1 MNLKKFALLAFVAT
15 PILAMAQTWMDLTDE
30 YIQNPNFDNNM
41 STGWTYTSDAHSQ
54 VVNYNAM
61 EFWQGTFNIYQ
72 TLAVPNGKYRISVQ
86 AYFRTNSN
94 DIAYQDYQNNTENIT
109 GYLYANDE
117 RVKIASIYSAS
128 STTNYANNCWN
139 AGNWRNPIYFPN
151 GMASA
156 AEFFKQGYYQNTIEV
171 EVTNNELK
179 FGLINEV
186 WVANNWCMFDNFRLE
201 YYGNLVNIT
210 SVKMSETDIELS
222 LGDKTQL
229 QATILPTNATY
240 RGLEWSSDDTDV
252 ATVDNNGNVIA
263 TGVGTT
269 TITAASVKDNTKYAT
284 CTVKVTANTEG
295 TSSLIINEIQTSNVD
310 MFVDPSFNYGGWIEI
325 YNPTDKPVTLIGLH
339 VSDDPN
345 NLKKF
350 KLPLEVGGVPAKGFK
365 NVWFDHYETKYS
377 QVNFKLDFDGGVIY
391 LSDNEGN
398 LITSQDYPIAVPRTS
413 YARTTDGGTSW
424 GLTAEPT
431 PARSNAT
438 STFAV
443 GRLEAPVVDK
453 DAQLFNSPF
462 TVSVNIPSG
471 ATLRYTVD
479 GSTPTLDNGYTSQ
492 TGLFN
497 VSSTT
502 TYRFRLFKEGSLPS
516 EVITRSYL
524 YKDRD
529 IVFPVISVVTD
540 PVNLFDD
547 SLGIYVRGVNG
558 RTGNGQQTP
567 CNWNMDWDRPVNFE
581 YITPEEG
588 MVLNQE
594 VDMAMCGGWS
604 RAWEPHSFKLKAAKI
619 YEGRNS
625 MNYTF
630 FDDKQYLKHKTL
642 QIRNGGNDTG
652 SRIKDP
658 ALQEIVR
665 QSGLDIDCQA
675 YQPIV
680 HFING
685 QYKGMLNMR
694 EPNNKHF
701 AYANYGYDSDE
712 VDQFEMS
719 PDSGYCQKEGTKDS
733 FLKWHELSANA
744 ADPEVYSEICNM
756 VDIDEYINYM
766 AVEFYLGATD
776 WPQNNVKAFKPR
788 FKGGKFRFVLFD
800 LDGTFGTTDPF
811 NTFEWKKTY
820 TFDLIYDTGTRFTEE
835 IEFVTIFLNM
845 LSNEEFVKKFID
857 TYCLV
862 AGSVFTPERCSEII
876 NAMAENT
883 YSTLQQEGQN
893 PYNTGNGLIN
903 SLNNRQ
909 QTMINALKNYW
920 RFNLS
925 GIEEQ
930 KVELNSNID
939 EARIRVNNMVVPT
952 NKFAGSL
959 FSPITLKANA
969 PANYKF
975 VGWRSNNG
983 EAIEMTLF
991 SKGDSW
997 NYYDQG
1003 SLDGENWTAAN
1014 YDATS
1019 WGEGNAPLGYY
1030 TSDSNNGRGYNTFLD
1045 YGSDA
1050 NNKRPTYYFRKEFT
1064 INNTPTE
1071 NDVVSL
1077 DYTVDDGMIIYI
1089 NGVEASRYLMNSGD
1103 ITYNSFSSTYANNNP
1118 DSGKITLPI
1127 SLFKKGRNVIAVEV
1141 HNNNGNSSDIYFDAS
1156 LSLLTYNGE
1165 NSYISLDEEF
1175 QMPTTGNL
1183 SLTACYEPL
1192 TEEELA
1198 ETYTT
1203 PVKVNEVCA
1212 SNSIYVN
1219 EYFEKNDWIELYN
1232 TTGKDFDIAG
1242 MYISDNIN
1250 KPLKYQI
1257 PTDGIVNTII
1267 KPHGHMVIWADKL
1280 EPLSQ
1285 LHTSFKLGAEGGE
1298 VVLTSADQTWCDTLV
1313 YAAHN
1318 GDFSVGL
1325 YPDGGTNAYIMS
1337 KTTIGA
1343 TNEINSYSVFW
1354 DEPFI
1359 PNAIKDIQITRNG
1372 TLGITFADNTI
1383 NLHSEESGK
1392 ANVYVYALAG
1402 QTVMEQNITLTG
1414 STEHIGL
1421 HHLPNGTYVV
1431 KATDHN
1437 GNICTIKVLKQ

>member
-15 PILAMAQTWMDLTDE
+15 PILAMAQSWMDLTDE
-30 YIQNPNFDNNM
+30 YITNPSFESGN
-41 STGWTYTSDAHSQ
+41 SGWTFSSNASSQ
-54 VVNYNAM
+54 AVSYQTM
-61 EFWQGTFNIYQ
+61 EFWNGTFNIYQ
-72 TLAVPNGKYRISVQ
+72 ENNVPNGKYRIHVQ
-86 AYFRTNSN
+86 AYYRTGNN
-94 DIAYQDYQNNTENIT
+94 GTAYQEYTNGTENIT
-109 GYLYANDE
+109 AYLYANE
-117 RVKIASIYSAS
+117 NKVKIASVYSAS
-128 STTNYANNCWN
+128 LTEDIGGCWN
-139 AGNWRNPIYFPN
+139 AGNWRNPKYFPD
-151 GMASA
+151 GMSA
-156 AEFFKQGYYQNTIEV
+156 AAIFFDMGYYENTLEF
-171 EVTNNELK
+171 EVTDNHLK

-186 WVANNWCMFDNFRLE
+186 YTNSNWCMFDNFRLE

-210 SVKMSETDIELS
+210 SVKMSETDIELF

-284 CTVKVTANTEG
+284 CTVNVTANTEG

-350 KLPLEVGGVPAKGFK
+350 KLPLEVGGVPARGFK

-398 LITSQDYPIAVPRTS
+398 LIASQDYPIAVPRTS

-619 YEGRNS
+619 YEGRSS

-630 FDDKQYLKHKTL
+630 FDDKQFLKHKTL

-733 FLKWHELSANA
+733 FLKWYELSANA

-788 FKGGKFRFVLFD
+788 FEGGKFRFVLFD
-800 LDGTFGTTDPF
+800 LDGTFGTNDPF
-811 NTFEWKKTY
+811 NTFERKQTY

-876 NAMAENT
+876 RAMADNT

-893 PYNTGNGLIN
+893 PYNTGNSLIN

-952 NKFAGSL
+952 NQFAGSL

-983 EAIEMTLF
+983 GAIEIDLF
-991 SKGDSW
+991 SKGDTW
-997 NYYDQG
+997 KYYDQG
-1003 SLDGENWTAAN
+1003 SLDGKNWTAVYYN
-1014 YDATS
+1014 ATS
-1019 WGEGNAPLGYY
+1019 WGEGNAPLGYF

-1064 INNTPTE
+1064 ISNTPTE

-1103 ITYNSFSSTYANNNP
+1103 ITYDSFSSTYANNNP

-1232 TTGKDFDIAG
+1232 TTDKDFDIAG
-1242 MYISDNIN
+1242 MYISDNIK

-1359 PNAIKDIQITRNG
+1359 PNAIEDIQITRNG

>member
-1 MNLKKFALLAFVAT
+1 MNLRKFALLAFVAT
-15 PILAMAQTWMDLTDE
+15 PILAMAQSWMDLTDE
-30 YIQNPNFDNNM
+30 YITNPSFENGNLGWKFNSNASSQAVNFK
-41 STGWTYTSDAHSQ
+41 T
-54 VVNYNAM
+54 M
-61 EFWQGTFNIYQ
+61 EFWNGTFNIYQ
-72 TLAVPNGKYRISVQ
+72 ENNVPNGKYRIHVQ
-86 AYFRTNSN
+86 AYYRTGDNGA
-94 DIAYQDYQNNTENIT
+94 AYQEYTNGTENIT
-109 GYLYANDE
+109 AYLYANE
-117 RVKIASIYSAS
+117 SKVKIASVYSAS
-128 STTNYANNCWN
+128 LTEDVGSCWN
-139 AGNWRNPIYFPN
+139 AGNWRNPKYFPN
-151 GMASA
+151 GMSA
-156 AEFFKQGYYQNTIEV
+156 AAIFFDMGYYENTLEF
-171 EVTNNELK
+171 EVTDNHLK

-186 WVANNWCMFDNFRLE
+186 YTNSNWCMFDNFRLE

-252 ATVDNNGNVIA
+252 ATVDNNGNVVA

-269 TITAASVKDNTKYAT
+269 TITAVSVKDPTKYGT
-284 CTVKVTANTEG
+284 CTVNVTANTEG

-350 KLPLEVGGVPAKGFK
+350 KLPLEVGGVPARGFK

-377 QVNFKLDFDGGVIY
+377 QVNFKLDFDRGVIY

-630 FDDKQYLKHKTL
+630 FDDKQFLKHKTL

-733 FLKWHELSANA
+733 FLKWYELSANA
-744 ADPEVYSEICNM
+744 AAPEVYSEICNM

-788 FKGGKFRFVLFD
+788 FEGGKFRFVLFD
-800 LDGTFGTTDPF
+800 LDGTFGTNDPF
-811 NTFEWKKTY
+811 NTFERKQTY

-876 NAMAENT
+876 RAMADNT

-893 PYNTGNGLIN
+893 PYNTGNSLIN

-952 NKFAGSL
+952 NKFTGSL

-983 EAIEMTLF
+983 EAIEMILF

-997 NYYDQG
+997 SYYDQG
-1003 SLDGENWTAAN
+1003 SLDGENWTANN

-1045 YGSDA
+1045 FGSDA

-1064 INNTPTE
+1064 ISNTPTE

-1089 NGVEASRYLMNSGD
+1089 NGVEASRYLMNSGN
-1103 ITYNSFSSTYANNNP
+1103 ITYDSFSSTYANNNP

-1232 TTGKDFDIAG
+1232 TTDKDFDIAG
-1242 MYISDNIN
+1242 MYISDNIK

-1359 PNAIKDIQITRNG
+1359 PNAIEDIQITRNG

-1383 NLHSEESGK
+1383 NLHSEESGR

>member
-15 PILAMAQTWMDLTDE
+15 PILAMAQSWIDLTDE
-30 YIQNPNFDNNM
+30 YITNPSFENGNM
-41 STGWTYTSDAHSQ
+41 GWKFNSNASSQ
-54 VVNYNAM
+54 AVNYQTM
-61 EFWQGTFNIYQ
+61 EFWNGTFNIYQ
-72 TLAVPNGKYRISVQ
+72 ENNVPNGKYRIHVQ
-86 AYFRTNSN
+86 AYYRTGNN
-94 DIAYQDYQNNTENIT
+94 GTAYQEYTNGTENIT
-109 GYLYANDE
+109 AYLYANE
-117 RVKIASIYSAS
+117 NKVKIASVYSAS
-128 STTNYANNCWN
+128 LTEDVGSCWN
-139 AGNWRNPIYFPN
+139 AGNWRNPKYFPD
-151 GMASA
+151 GMSA
-156 AEFFKQGYYQNTIEV
+156 AAIFFDRGYYENTLEF
-171 EVTNNELK
+171 EVTDNHLK

-186 WVANNWCMFDNFRLE
+186 YTNSNWCMFDNFRLE

-240 RGLEWSSDDTDV
+240 RGLVWSSDDTDV

-284 CTVKVTANTEG
+284 CTVNVTANTEG
-295 TSSLIINEIQTSNVD
+295 TSSLIINEIQTSNID

-453 DAQLFNSPF
+453 DAQLFSTPF

-733 FLKWHELSANA
+733 FLKWYELSANA

-788 FKGGKFRFVLFD
+788 FEGGKFRFVLFD

-811 NTFEWKKTY
+811 NTFERKQTY

-876 NAMAENT
+876 RAMADNT

-893 PYNTGNGLIN
+893 PYNTGNNLIN

-952 NKFAGSL
+952 NQFAGSL

-1003 SLDGENWTAAN
+1003 SLDGDNWTAAN

-1019 WGEGNAPLGYY
+1019 WREGCAPLGYF

-1064 INNTPTE
+1064 ISNTPTE

-1103 ITYNSFSSTYANNNP
+1103 ITYDSFSSTYANNNP

-1232 TTGKDFDIAG
+1232 TTDKDFDIAG
-1242 MYISDNIN
+1242 MYISDNIK

-1359 PNAIKDIQITRNG
+1359 PNAIEDIQITRNG

-1437 GNICTIKVLKQ
+1437 GNICTIKVLMQ

>member
-1 MNLKKFALLAFVAT
+1 MNFKKFALLAFVAT
-15 PILAMAQTWMDLTDE
+15 PILAMAQSWMDLTDE
-30 YIQNPNFDNNM
+30 YITNPSFENGNLGWKFNSNASSQAVNFK
-41 STGWTYTSDAHSQ
+41 T
-54 VVNYNAM
+54 M
-61 EFWQGTFNIYQ
+61 EFWNGTFNIYQ
-72 TLAVPNGKYRISVQ
+72 ENNVPNGKYRIHVQ
-86 AYFRTNSN
+86 AYYRTGDNGA
-94 DIAYQDYQNNTENIT
+94 AYQEYTNGTENIT
-109 GYLYANDE
+109 AYLYANE
-117 RVKIASIYSAS
+117 SKVKIASVYTAS
-128 STTNYANNCWN
+128 LTEDIGGCWN
-139 AGNWRNPIYFPN
+139 AGNWRNPKYFPN
-151 GMASA
+151 GMEA
-156 AEFFKQGYYQNTIEV
+156 AATFFSMGYYENTLEF
-171 EVTNNELK
+171 EVTNNHLK

-186 WVANNWCMFDNFRLE
+186 YTNSNWCMFDNFRLE
-201 YYGNLVNIT
+201 YYGELVNIA
-210 SVKMSETDIELS
+210 SVKISETDIDLS

-240 RGLEWSSDDTDV
+240 RGIEWSSDDTDV
-252 ATVDNNGNVIA
+252 ATVDNNGNVTA

-269 TITAASVKDNTKYAT
+269 TITAVSVKDPAKYAT
-284 CTVKVTANTEG
+284 CTVNVTANTEG
-295 TSSLIINEIQTSNVD
+295 TSSLIINEIQTSNID

-365 NVWFDHYETKYS
+365 NVWFDHYEVKYS

-443 GRLEAPVVDK
+443 GRLEVPVVDK

-733 FLKWHELSANA
+733 FLKWYELSANA

-788 FKGGKFRFVLFD
+788 FEGGKFRFVLFD
-800 LDGTFGTTDPF
+800 LDGTFGTNDPF
-811 NTFEWKKTY
+811 NTFERKQTY

-876 NAMAENT
+876 RAMADNT
-883 YSTLQQEGQN
+883 YATLQQEGQN
-893 PYNTGNGLIN
+893 PYNTGNSLIN

-969 PANYKF
+969 PTNYKF

-1003 SLDGENWTAAN
+1003 SLDGENWTADN

-1045 YGSDA
+1045 FGSDT
-1050 NNKRPTYYFRKEFT
+1050 NNKRPTYYFRKEF
-1064 INNTPTE
+1064 IISNTLTE
-1071 NDVVSL
+1071 NDIVSL

-1165 NSYISLDEEF
+1165 NSYISYDEEF
-1175 QMPTTGNL
+1175 QMPTSGNL

-1192 TEEELA
+1192 TEEGLA
-1198 ETYTT
+1198 ETFTT
-1203 PVKVNEVCA
+1203 PVKVNEICA

-1359 PNAIKDIQITRNG
+1359 PNAIEDIQITRNG

-1383 NLHSEESGK
+1383 NLHSEEDGRV
-1392 ANVYVYALAG
+1392 NVYVYALAG

-1437 GNICTIKVLKQ
+1437 GNICTIKVIKQ

>member
-492 TGLFN
+492 TGLFD

-502 TYRFRLFKEGSLPS
+502 TFRFRLFKEGSLPS

-524 YKDRD
+524 YQNRD

-630 FDDKQYLKHKTL
+630 FDDK
-642 QIRNGGNDTG
+642 
-652 SRIKDP
+652 
-658 ALQEIVR
+658 
-665 QSGLDIDCQA
+665 
-675 YQPIV
+675 
-680 HFING
+680 
-685 QYKGMLNMR
+685 
-694 EPNNKHF
+694 
-701 AYANYGYDSDE
+701 
-712 VDQFEMS
+712 
-719 PDSGYCQKEGTKDS
+719 
-733 FLKWHELSANA
+733 
-744 ADPEVYSEICNM
+744 
-756 VDIDEYINYM
+756 
-766 AVEFYLGATD
+766 
-776 WPQNNVKAFKPR
+776 
-788 FKGGKFRFVLFD
+788 
-800 LDGTFGTTDPF
+800 
-811 NTFEWKKTY
+811 
-820 TFDLIYDTGTRFTEE
+820 
-835 IEFVTIFLNM
+835 
-845 LSNEEFVKKFID
+845 
-857 TYCLV
+857 
-862 AGSVFTPERCSEII
+862 
-876 NAMAENT
+876 
-883 YSTLQQEGQN
+883 
-893 PYNTGNGLIN
+893 
-903 SLNNRQ
+903 
-909 QTMINALKNYW
+909 
-920 RFNLS
+920 
-925 GIEEQ
+925 
-930 KVELNSNID
+930 
-939 EARIRVNNMVVPT
+939 
-952 NKFAGSL
+952 
-959 FSPITLKANA
+959 
-969 PANYKF
+969 
-975 VGWRSNNG
+975 
-983 EAIEMTLF
+983 
-991 SKGDSW
+991 
-997 NYYDQG
+997 
-1003 SLDGENWTAAN
+1003 
-1014 YDATS
+1014 
-1019 WGEGNAPLGYY
+1019 
-1030 TSDSNNGRGYNTFLD
+1030 
-1045 YGSDA
+1045 
-1050 NNKRPTYYFRKEFT
+1050 
-1064 INNTPTE
+1064 
-1071 NDVVSL
+1071 
-1077 DYTVDDGMIIYI
+1077 
-1089 NGVEASRYLMNSGD
+1089 
-1103 ITYNSFSSTYANNNP
+1103 
-1118 DSGKITLPI
+1118 
-1127 SLFKKGRNVIAVEV
+1127 
-1141 HNNNGNSSDIYFDAS
+1141 
-1156 LSLLTYNGE
+1156 
-1165 NSYISLDEEF
+1165 
-1175 QMPTTGNL
+1175 
-1183 SLTACYEPL
+1183 
-1192 TEEELA
+1192 
-1198 ETYTT
+1198 
-1203 PVKVNEVCA
+1203 
-1212 SNSIYVN
+1212 
-1219 EYFEKNDWIELYN
+1219 
-1232 TTGKDFDIAG
+1232 
-1242 MYISDNIN
+1242 
-1250 KPLKYQI
+1250 
-1257 PTDGIVNTII
+1257 
-1267 KPHGHMVIWADKL
+1267 
-1280 EPLSQ
+1280 
-1285 LHTSFKLGAEGGE
+1285 
-1298 VVLTSADQTWCDTLV
+1298 
-1313 YAAHN
+1313 
-1318 GDFSVGL
+1318 
-1325 YPDGGTNAYIMS
+1325 
-1337 KTTIGA
+1337 
-1343 TNEINSYSVFW
+1343 
-1354 DEPFI
+1354 
-1359 PNAIKDIQITRNG
+1359 
-1372 TLGITFADNTI
+1372 
-1383 NLHSEESGK
+1383 
-1392 ANVYVYALAG
+1392 
-1402 QTVMEQNITLTG
+1402 
-1414 STEHIGL
+1414 
-1421 HHLPNGTYVV
+1421 
-1431 KATDHN
+1431 
-1437 GNICTIKVLKQ
+1437 

>member
-1 MNLKKFALLAFVAT
+1 MSIKKFILLTLAALPFSAT
-15 PILAMAQTWMDLTDE
+15 AQSWLDMTEE
-30 YIQNPNFDNNM
+30 YITNPSFDDGN
-41 STGWTYTSDAHSQ
+41 TGWTFTCNASSQ
-54 VVNYNAM
+54 AVNHQTM
-61 EFWQGTFNIYQ
+61 EFWNGTFNIYQ
-72 TLAVPNGKYRISVQ
+72 EKNVPNGQYRIHVQ
-86 AYFRTNSN
+86 AYYRTGDNSK
-94 DIAYQDYQNNTENIT
+94 AYQEYTDGTDNIT
-109 GYLYANDE
+109 AYLYANE
-117 RVKIASIYSAS
+117 YQQKIVSIYSEHS
-128 STTNYANNCWN
+128 KTNLSNNCWN
-139 AGNWRNPIYFPN
+139 GGDRRNPKYFPN
-151 GMASA
+151 GMSAA
-156 AEFFKQGYYQNTIEV
+156 AEFFNLGYYENTLEF
-171 EVTNNELK
+171 EVTDNNLK

-186 WVANNWCMFDNFRLE
+186 YNNSNWCMFDNFRLE
-201 YYGNLVNIT
+201 YYGQLVNISKISMSQESLEIAMGE
-210 SVKMSETDIELS
+210 SVKLD
-222 LGDKTQL
+222 
-229 QATILPTNATY
+229 ATISPSNATY
-240 RGLEWSSDDTDV
+240 KALKWTSSDEEV
-252 ATVDNNGNVIA
+252 ATVDKHGNVFA
-263 TGVGTT
+263 KNKGTVI
-269 TITAASVKDNTKYAT
+269 ITATSTKDETKFAT
-284 CTVKVTANTEG
+284 CELTVTRSTEG
-295 TSSLIINEIQTSNVD
+295 LSTLVINEIQSANID
-310 MFVDPSFNYGGWIEI
+310 MFVDPSFNYGGWIEL
-325 YNPTDKPVTLIGLH
+325 YNPTDKSVSLMGLY

-350 KLPLEVGGVPAKGFK
+350 KLPVDAGAVPAKGYK
-365 NVWFDHYETKYS
+365 NIWFDHYEVKFS
-377 QVNFKLDFDGGVIY
+377 QVNFKLDYDGGVIY
-391 LSDNEGN
+391 LSDFDGN

-413 YARTTDGGTSW
+413 YARITDGATSW

-431 PARSNAT
+431 PECSNAT

-453 DAQLFNSPF
+453 DAQIFDSPINIC
-462 TVSVNIPSG
+462 VNIPEG
-471 ATLRYTVD
+471 ATLRYTTD
-479 GSTPTLDNGYTSQ
+479 GSTPTLTNGKTSL
-492 TGLFN
+492 TGLFS
-497 VSSTT
+497 VGSTMT
-502 TYRFRLFKEGSLPS
+502 FRFRLFKEGVLPS
-516 EVITRSYL
+516 PVVTRSYISL
-524 YKDRD
+524 DRS
-529 IVFPVISVVTD
+529 IELPIISVVTD
-540 PVNLFDD
+540 PVNLYDD

-558 RTGNGQQTP
+558 RPGNGQSSP

-581 YITPEEG
+581 YITLDEG

-594 VDMAMCGGWS
+594 VDMSMCGGWS

-652 SRIKDP
+652 SRIKDA
-658 ALQEIVR
+658 ALQQIVR
-665 QSGLDIDCQA
+665 SSGLDVDGQACQ
-675 YQPIV
+675 PVV

-685 QYKGMLNMR
+685 EYRGMLNMR

-733 FLKWHELSANA
+733 FLKWYELSTNA
-744 ADPEVYSEICNM
+744 ADPEVYKEICNM

-776 WPQNNVKAFKPR
+776 WPQNNVKGFKPR
-788 FKGGKFRFVLFD
+788 FDGGKFRFVLFD

-811 NTFEWKKTY
+811 HVFGNKQNYRFDYNY
-820 TFDLIYDTGTRFTEE
+820 TINGHFTEE

-845 LSNEEFVKKFID
+845 LENENFTKKFVD

-862 AGSVFTPERCSEII
+862 AGSVFTPDRCAEII
-876 NAMAENT
+876 NSMAELT
-883 YSTLQQEGQN
+883 YSTLRQEGQN
-893 PYNTGNGLIN
+893 PYNTGNDLIN
-903 SLNNRQ
+903 KLNNRQ
-909 QTMINALKNYW
+909 QTMINALKNYNA
-920 RFNLS
+920 FNI
-925 GIEEQ
+925 GFTEEQ
-930 KVELNSNID
+930 KVDLSANIP
-939 EARIRVNNMVVPT
+939 EARIRVNDIIVPT
-952 NKFAGSL
+952 NKFSGSL
-959 FSPITLKANA
+959 FGPITLKANA

-975 VGWRSNNG
+975 VGWRNNNG
-983 EAIEMTLF
+983 EAIELTLF

-1003 SLDGENWTAAN
+1003 SLDGENWTADN

-1045 YGSDA
+1045 FGSDT
-1050 NNKRPTYYFRKEFT
+1050 NNKRPTYYFRKEF
-1064 INNTPTE
+1064 IISNTLTE
-1071 NDVVSL
+1071 NDIVSL
-1077 DYTVDDGMIIYI
+1077 DYTVDDGMVIYI
-1089 NGVEASRYLMNSGD
+1089 NGVEANRYLMNSGNV
-1103 ITYNSFSSTYANNNP
+1103 TYDSFSSTYANNNP

-1141 HNNNGNSSDIYFDAS
+1141 HNNNGTSSDIYFDAS
-1156 LSLLTYNGE
+1156 LSLLTYSGE
-1165 NSYISLDEEF
+1165 SSYICESEEF
-1175 QMPTTGNL
+1175 ELPSSGNF
-1183 SLTACYEPL
+1183 SLIACYEPL

-1203 PVKVNEVCA
+1203 PVKINEICA

-1359 PNAIKDIQITRNG
+1359 PNAIEDIQITRNG

-1383 NLHSEESGK
+1383 NLHSEENGR

>member
-1 MNLKKFALLAFVAT
+1 MSIKKFILLTLAALPFSAT
-15 PILAMAQTWMDLTDE
+15 AQSWLDMTDE
-30 YIQNPNFDNNM
+30 YIINPSFENGN
-41 STGWTYTSDAHSQ
+41 TGWTFTSNASSQ
-54 VVNYNAM
+54 AVNYQTM
-61 EFWQGTFNIYQ
+61 EFWNGTFNIYQ
-72 TLAVPNGKYRISVQ
+72 EKNVPNGQYRIHVQ
-86 AYFRTNSN
+86 AYYRTGDNSY
-94 DIAYQDYQNNTENIT
+94 AYQEYTNGTDNIT
-109 GYLYANDE
+109 AYLYANE
-117 RVKIASIYSAS
+117 YQQKIVSIYSEYS
-128 STTNYANNCWN
+128 ETNLANNCWN
-139 AGNWRNPIYFPN
+139 GGDRRNPKYFPN
-151 GMASA
+151 GMSSA
-156 AEFFKQGYYQNTIEV
+156 AECFNLGYYENTLEF
-171 EVTNNELK
+171 EVTDNHLK
-179 FGLINEV
+179 FGLINETYT
-186 WVANNWCMFDNFRLE
+186 NSNWCMFDNFRLE
-201 YYGNLVNIT
+201 YYGRLVNISKISMSQESLEIALGE
-210 SVKMSETDIELS
+210 SVKLD
-222 LGDKTQL
+222 
-229 QATILPTNATY
+229 ATISPSNATY
-240 RGLEWSSDDTDV
+240 KALKWTSSDEEV
-252 ATVDNNGNVIA
+252 ATVDEHGNVFA
-263 TGVGTT
+263 KNKGTAI
-269 TITAASVKDNTKYAT
+269 ITATSTKDETKFAT
-284 CTVKVTANTEG
+284 CELTVTRSTEG
-295 TSSLIINEIQTSNVD
+295 LSTLVINEIQSANID
-310 MFVDPSFNYGGWIEI
+310 MFIDPSFNYGGWIEL
-325 YNPTDKPVTLIGLH
+325 YNPTDKSVSLMGLYI
-339 VSDDPN
+339 SDDPN

-350 KLPLEVGGVPAKGFK
+350 KLPVDAGAVPAKGYK
-365 NVWFDHYETKYS
+365 NIWFDHYEVKFS
-377 QVNFKLDFDGGVIY
+377 QVNFKLDYDGGVIY
-391 LSDNEGN
+391 LSDFDGN

-413 YARTTDGGTSW
+413 YARTTDGATSW

-431 PARSNAT
+431 PEHTNAT

-453 DAQLFNSPF
+453 DAQIFDSPLNIC
-462 TVSVNIPSG
+462 VSFPEG
-471 ATLRYTVD
+471 ATLRYTTD
-479 GSTPTLDNGYTSQ
+479 GSTPTLTNGKTSL

-497 VSSTT
+497 VTYTT
-502 TYRFRLFKEGSLPS
+502 TYRFRLFKEGVLPS
-516 EVITRSYL
+516 PVVTRSYISL
-524 YKDRD
+524 DRS
-529 IVFPVISVVTD
+529 IELPIISVVTD
-540 PVNLFDD
+540 PVNLYDD

-558 RTGNGQQTP
+558 RPGNGQSSP

-581 YITPEEG
+581 YITLEEG

-625 MNYTF
+625 MNYPF
-630 FDDKQYLKHKTL
+630 FDDKQFLKHKTL

-665 QSGLDIDCQA
+665 QSGIDIDCQA

-685 QYKGMLNMR
+685 EYRGMLNMR

-733 FLKWHELSANA
+733 FLKWYELSANA

-776 WPQNNVKAFKPR
+776 WPQNNVKGFKPR
-788 FKGGKFRFVLFD
+788 FDGGKFRFVLFD

-811 NTFEWKKTY
+811 NVFGSKQNYRFDYNY
-820 TFDLIYDTGTRFTEE
+820 TINGHITEE

-845 LSNEEFVKKFID
+845 LENENFTKKFVD

-862 AGSVFTPERCSEII
+862 AGSVFTPDRCAEII
-876 NAMAENT
+876 NSMAELT
-883 YSTLQQEGQN
+883 YSTLRQEGQN
-893 PYNTGNGLIN
+893 PYNTGNDLIN
-903 SLNNRQ
+903 KLNNRQ
-909 QTMINALKNYW
+909 QTMINALKNYNA
-920 RFNLS
+920 FNI
-925 GIEEQ
+925 GFTEEQ
-930 KVELNSNID
+930 KVDLSTNIP
-939 EARIRVNNMVVPT
+939 EARIRVNDIIVPT
-952 NKFAGSL
+952 NKFSGSL
-959 FSPITLKANA
+959 FGPITLKANA

-983 EAIEMTLF
+983 EAIEMILF

-1003 SLDGENWTAAN
+1003 SLDGENWTADN

-1045 YGSDA
+1045 FGSDA

-1064 INNTPTE
+1064 INNTLTE

-1156 LSLLTYNGE
+1156 LSLSTYNGE

-1232 TTGKDFDIAG
+1232 TTDKDFDIAG
-1242 MYISDNIN
+1242 MYISDNIK

-1359 PNAIKDIQITRNG
+1359 PNAIEDIQITRNG

-1383 NLHSEESGK
+1383 NLHSEESGR